1 MANSTPTPGSLT
13 SGPGTRA
20 TDLLARKP
28 DVPVSPML
36 GRSRRQRHVTARV
49 ASVPS
54 VVARGSVPLRHS
66 RIWAAVL
73 YLRGEEV
80 RSSSCGDTGLAMARC
95 RVVPGQ
101 ILSAQ
106 KSCYTSGHMSEPSL
120 AILAISQEAVPSSP
134 TYSHVAPN
142 WSSSS

>member
-1 MANSTPTPGSLT
+1 MPGASA
-13 SGPGTRA
+13 SVGDPGDGVRVDGA
-20 TDLLARKP
+20 
-28 DVPVSPML
+28 
-36 GRSRRQRHVTARV
+36 GRSGAT
-49 ASVPS
+49 
-54 VVARGSVPLRHS
+54 L
-66 RIWAAVL
+66 
-73 YLRGEEV
+73 
-80 RSSSCGDTGLAMARC
+80 TGTVSAIPVAMARC

-106 KSCYTSGHMSEPSL
+106 KSCYASGHMSEPSL